1 MMRRRRGAI
10 LGFGAVAEHGH
21 LPGWRGD
28 PRFEIV
34 AVADPSPARR
44 ARAAECLD
52 GVRVYADIDTLLRHE
67 SLDFVDIASPPA
79 FHAEAIVAAAQCKL
93 HVLCEKPLV
102 PAGAAYER
110 VQQAVAASGCVLHPV
125 HNWKHAEA
133 FVRFERV
140 VRDELGTLEEVS
152 FKVERNGWSVSAGDW
167 RAQRALGGGGILV
180 DHGWHNFYL
189 ARTLVGRDP
198 LRVRAQ
204 TASRRYVDADVEDT
218 SHCELEFQDCRVAID
233 LTWAGE
239 KRATTW
245 SARGS
250 KGQLRLEDDRLSLR
264 DGDDE
269 RTERLSTSLSAGSHH
284 PEWFPGVIESFA
296 RELDEPR
303 LRGAGQREAVACLRM
318 LDAAYASAAAGGAP
332 VELAPLTP

>member
-1 MMRRRRGAI
+1 MTRRWRGAI

-28 PRFEIV
+28 GRFQIV
-34 AVADPSPARR
+34 AVADPSPERR
-44 ARAAECLD
+44 ARANGCLE
-52 GVRVYADIDTLLRHE
+52 GARVYADIDTLLRYE
-67 SLDFVDIASPPA
+67 ALDFVDIASPPA
-79 FHAEAIVAAAQCKL
+79 FHAEAIVAAAQSKL

-102 PAGAAYER
+102 PSRAAYER

-133 FVRFERV
+133 FVRFARAV
-140 VRDELGTLEEVS
+140 QDELGTLEEVAFS
-152 FKVERNGWSVSAGDW
+152 VERNGWSVSAGDW

-189 ARTLVGRDP
+189 ARTLVGHEP
-198 LRVRAQ
+198 LRVRAT

-218 SHCELEFQDCRVAID
+218 AHCEIDFSGCRVTID
-233 LTWAGE
+233 LTWAGD
-239 KRATTW
+239 KRATSW
-245 SARGS
+245 RARGS
-250 KGQLRLEDDRLSLR
+250 KGQLILEDDRLIFR
-264 DGDDE
+264 GGDEE

-296 RELDEPR
+296 RELDEPG
-303 LRGAGQREAVACLRM
+303 LRGEGQREAVACLRL
-318 LDAAYASAAAGGAP
+318 LDAAYASAAAAGAT
-332 VELAPLTP
+332 VELVPPSA